1 MGLVAVAS
9 NVILVSGDTEPRSG
23 LITDHSWRKD
33 DSKVTSEGGDDN
45 EGTVPPL
52 TKSESTAPDK
62 EIKLEV
68 KKQFKCFEDVKD
80 FVNAYQEQSRSAF
93 AIRTSTQTGTG
104 PVVYVCKHGARRKS
118 RSLNVRPNQSTVKL
132 GCGAQIN
139 FYRRMNGTYSLT
151 KFTEEH
157 ANHEVSEEV
166 FQQDTAKV
174 GDKNDELIKTLME
187 GNSKPGQIAD
197 VIEKRH
203 GERFNSRQV
212 RYRMKQLLG
221 PNKENEELEE
231 LLTSIEAEGGRVR
244 VLRDDQEHVRCLT
257 IATSDMVSAFRGSN
271 PSVVNIDTTFKF
283 ENSGHKLCAAAYLNP
298 VTGNG
303 EIAQFMFL
311 ADECDETYQFAY
323 DSFKD
328 LCLQDPPVL
337 LVDKVGQ
344 FTHVNKHTSHSAL
357 SCLLSNSKSLV
368 VGWSVGR
375 YKTFTK
381 NPAYG
386 RH

>member
-1 MGLVAVAS
+1 MMGLVAVAS
-9 NVILVSGDTEPRSG
+9 EGVILVSGDTEPRSG
-23 LITDHSWRKD
+23 LISEQSLSKEDTKD
-33 DSKVTSEGGDDN
+33 TSEGGDHN
-45 EGTVPPL
+45 IETVIDD
-52 TKSESTAPDK
+52 TKPGSTAPDK
-62 EIKLEV
+62 EVKLEV
-68 KKQFKCFEDVKD
+68 KKEFQCLEDVKY
-80 FVNAYQEQSRSAF
+80 FVKAYQEQSRSAF
-93 AIRTSTQTGTG
+93 VTRNSTQTGTG
-104 PVVYVCKHGARRKS
+104 PVVFVCKHGAPRKS
-118 RSLNVRPNQSTVKL
+118 RSHNIRPNQSTVKL

-139 FYRRMNGTYSLT
+139 FYRRTNGTYSLT

-157 ANHEVSEEV
+157 SNHEVSEEV

-174 GDKNDELIKTLME
+174 GDNNDELIKTLME

-231 LLTSIEAEGGRVR
+231 LLTSVEAEGGRVR
-244 VLRDDQEHVRCLT
+244 VLRDDQEYVRCLS
-257 IATSDMVSAFRGSN
+257 IATSTMVSAFRGSN

-298 VTGNG
+298 VTGKG

-323 DSFKD
+323 ESFND

-344 FTHVNKHTSHSAL
+344 FTHEILPQNYWFSHWVS
-357 SCLLSNSKSLV
+357 SCPEQL
-368 VGWSVGR
+368 
-375 YKTFTK
+375 
-381 NPAYG
+381 
-386 RH
+386 